1 MTRVQVLY
9 WQEIP
14 SLLRATAEDGT
25 QVSRQLPDWFQQE
38 IDRVAMEQGLV
49 GSDAYLE
56 QWHWVEPEERD
67 GAAGRGARRASRR
80 SSSAATPADELR
92 STYAWVTPIT

>member
-1 MTRVQVLY
+1 MQVRVLY

-14 SLLRATAEDGT
+14 SLIRVTADDGT
-25 QVSRQLPDWFQQE
+25 QTSRQLPDWFQQE

-56 QWHWVEPEERD
+56 QFGWRELEPRD
-67 GAAGRGARRASRR
+67 GDPNAVLDAVEAQLIAARG
-80 SSSAATPADELR
+80 T
-92 STYAWVTPIT
+92 

>member
-1 MTRVQVLY
+1 MQVRVLY

-14 SLLRATAEDGT
+14 SLIRVTLDDGT
-25 QVSRQLPDWFQQE
+25 QQSRQLPDWFQHE

-56 QWHWVEPEERD
+56 QFAWRELEPRGGDPNAALDAVEAELV
-67 GAAGRGARRASRR
+67 GSAS
-80 SSSAATPADELR
+80 AD
-92 STYAWVTPIT
+92 

>member
-1 MTRVQVLY
+1 MQVRVLY

-14 SLLRATAEDGT
+14 SLVRVTLDDGT
-25 QVSRQLPDWFQQE
+25 QQSRQLPDWFQQE

-56 QWHWVEPEERD
+56 QWQWGKPEERD
-67 GAAGRGARRASRR
+67 GAVNDVLDAVEAELVARR
-80 SSSAATPADELR
+80 
-92 STYAWVTPIT
+92 STSG